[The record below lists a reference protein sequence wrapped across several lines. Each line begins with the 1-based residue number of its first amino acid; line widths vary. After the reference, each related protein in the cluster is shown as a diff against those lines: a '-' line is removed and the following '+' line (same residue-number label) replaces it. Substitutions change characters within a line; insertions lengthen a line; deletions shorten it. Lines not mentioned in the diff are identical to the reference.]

1 MKVLTYF
8 SALEAEADEVG
19 ADTAVV
25 IDVIRATSSMVEA
38 LANGARAIYPTVST
52 EDAIKLANS
61 LGRED
66 TLLCGE
72 RKGLKIEGF
81 DLGNSPREY
90 TRDRVGGKRLVMS
103 TTNGTRAFAA
113 THGAGRTVALSF
125 LNLGAVVDEL
135 AGTGGEIAVVC
146 AGKDGRFSLDDAFC
160 AGLFLELLGQRRGD
174 NGLVLDDA
182 SRTALSIV
190 GTYSLDAGFLGSTA
204 AGAALVDI
212 GLGDDLPV
220 CAERDRHAF
229 VPELVD
235 RMIRIPK
242 AAD

>member
-1 MKVLTYF
+1 MKVFTYF

-38 LANGARAIYPTVST
+38 LANGAKAIYPTVST

-113 THGAGRTVALSF
+113 AHGAGRTVALSF
-125 LNLGAVVDEL
+125 LNLGAVADEL
-135 AGTGGEIAVVC
+135 VGTEGEIAVVC
-146 AGKDGRFSLDDAFC
+146 AGKDGRFSLDDALC
-160 AGLFLELLGQRRGD
+160 AGLFLRLLGGRRAGD
-174 NGLVLDDA
+174 GLVLDDA
-182 SRTALSIV
+182 SRTALSIAE
-190 GTYSLDAGFLGSTA
+190 TYSLDADFLRSTA

-229 VPELVD
+229 VPELID

-242 AAD
+242 AVD

>member
-1 MKVLTYF
+1 MKILTYF
-8 SALEAEADEVG
+8 SALEAEASEVT

-25 IDVIRATSSMVEA
+25 IDVIRATSSIVEA

-52 EDAIKLANS
+52 EDAIKLANT

-90 TRDRVGGKRLVMS
+90 IGETVAGKRLVMS

-113 THGAGRTVALSF
+113 TQGAKRTVVLSF
-125 LNLGAVVDEL
+125 LNLGAVADEL
-135 AGTGGEIAVVC
+135 AQAEGEVAVVC
-146 AGKDGRFSLDDAFC
+146 AGKDGRFSLDDALC
-160 AGLFLELLGQRRGD
+160 AGLLLGLLGQARGG

-182 SRTALSIV
+182 SRTALAIAEA
-190 GTYSLDAGFLGSTA
+190 YPLNPEFLRSTA
-204 AGAALVDI
+204 AGAALVEI
-212 GLGDDLPV
+212 GLAEDLPV
-220 CAERDRHAF
+220 CAERDRHGF

-235 RMIRIPK
+235 RMIRIPE
-242 AAD
+242 AAG